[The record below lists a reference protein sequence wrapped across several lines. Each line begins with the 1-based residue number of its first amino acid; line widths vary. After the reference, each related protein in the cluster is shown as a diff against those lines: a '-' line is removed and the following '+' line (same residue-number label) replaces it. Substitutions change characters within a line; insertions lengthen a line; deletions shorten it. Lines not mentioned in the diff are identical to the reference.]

1 MATRTTLDR
10 AARAKPHAID
20 QSQLQAAWRPGEPS
34 LDAWTPRPW
43 VAVDQRVAAGRAA
56 RQNAPRSGHGA
67 LDLPADRDP
76 IAILAAQEAD
86 RLPELV
92 PLRHTR
98 MAESAFAYYRGT
110 PAVMAA
116 DLAGTPRSGIIVQA
130 SGDAHLSN

>member
-43 VAVDQRVAAGRAA
+43 VAVEQRVAAGRAA

-67 LDLPADRDP
+67 LELAADRDP

-92 PLRHTR
+92 R
-98 MAESAFAYYRGT
+98 SAVEVRVIETGPSWT
-110 PAVMAA
+110 GGKVS
-116 DLAGTPRSGIIVQA
+116 TTV
-130 SGDAHLSN
+130 